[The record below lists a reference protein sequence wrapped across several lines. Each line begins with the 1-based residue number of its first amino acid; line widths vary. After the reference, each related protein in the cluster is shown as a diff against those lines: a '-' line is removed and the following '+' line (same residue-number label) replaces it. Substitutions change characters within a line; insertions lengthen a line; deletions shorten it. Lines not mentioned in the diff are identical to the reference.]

1 MSPGCVFCAIIEGQ
15 EPAKKLYEDKEVVA
29 FFDINPQ
36 APIHILVI
44 PRRHIK
50 NLLDVNEKDAPI
62 LSKLIMVA
70 TMLAK
75 KHDIAETGYRIVVN
89 TNRNAGQSV
98 DHLHIHI
105 LGGRILGWPPG

>member
-15 EPAKKLYEDKEVVA
+15 APAKKLYEDKEVVA

-50 NLLDVNEKDAPI
+50 NL
-62 LSKLIMVA
+62 
-70 TMLAK
+70 
-75 KHDIAETGYRIVVN
+75 
-89 TNRNAGQSV
+89 
-98 DHLHIHI
+98 
-105 LGGRILGWPPG
+105 